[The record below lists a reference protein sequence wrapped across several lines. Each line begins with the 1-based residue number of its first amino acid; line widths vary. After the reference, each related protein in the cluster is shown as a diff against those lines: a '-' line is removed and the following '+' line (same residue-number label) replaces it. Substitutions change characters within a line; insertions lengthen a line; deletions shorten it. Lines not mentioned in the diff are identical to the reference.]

1 MKRLTTFIAGAAVAA
16 ILGGCQQPAVSG
28 WKSFS
33 GDKNIE
39 RRVDSVLSL
48 MTLEEK
54 VGQMAQYS
62 CNWDV
67 TGPVMTGDYETLLK
81 QGLVG
86 SLFNVYTVDGV
97 RKMQEM
103 ALSESRLKIP
113 VLFGYDVVHG
123 YRTIFPMPL
132 AESCSW
138 DLERMRKSAAI
149 AADEASAS
157 GIAWTFAP
165 MVDISRDARWGR
177 IAETFGEDPFLCGEL
192 GKAMVRGYQGT
203 DLADNTTVMACV
215 KHYALYGAVEGGR
228 DYNIVN
234 MGRQEALNGFLPPYR
249 ESAYEG
255 AGSFM
260 ASFNDFEG
268 IPAHINR
275 YLLNDLLREEWGFK
289 GFITS
294 DYEGINECVNHG
306 IGDIEEVTALA
317 IEASVDMDLNG
328 SAYMDNLENLVKQG
342 RLSEKDIEVA
352 CRRVLEAKYKLGLFE
367 DPYRYLNL
375 QRYQREIHTD
385 EARQLSREIARE
397 CQVLLKNEANVLPL
411 SKSAKI
417 ALVGPFAVAA
427 KEMQGSWSF
436 SRFADGCVTFLEG
449 MQEAVT
455 GHGGSVTYAEGC
467 WVLEDKQ
474 LEQDMVNQYLGAY
487 KPGQVIK
494 PVHTRP
500 NEQLVAE
507 AVALAR
513 RSDVVVAALGELNNM
528 NGEGVSRSDITLGL
542 PQVELLKAL
551 KATGKP
557 VILILTAG
565 RPLALTETEPLADAI
580 LYTWSLGDQAGRA
593 MADVVFGDVNPS
605 ARLSTSFPRNVG
617 QCPIYYNHKNT
628 GRPHQDGAAY
638 SRFNSNYLDCIH
650 GPLYAFGHGLSY
662 TTFEYS
668 DVTLSNNEMTA
679 DGQVKASVTVTNT
692 GKRDGKEVV
701 QLYVRDIY
709 ATSSRPVKEL
719 KGFEKISLKAGESK
733 TVSFEIGRKQLEY
746 YNHALQLTV
755 EPGDFEIM
763 IGHDSQHVN
772 KAKLTVN

>member
-1 MKRLTTFIAGAAVAA
+1 
-16 ILGGCQQPAVSG
+16 
-28 WKSFS
+28 
-33 GDKNIE
+33 
-39 RRVDSVLSL
+39 
-48 MTLEEK
+48 
-54 VGQMAQYS
+54 
-62 CNWDV
+62 
-67 TGPVMTGDYETLLK
+67 
-81 QGLVG
+81 
-86 SLFNVYTVDGV
+86 
-97 RKMQEM
+97 
-103 ALSESRLKIP
+103 
-113 VLFGYDVVHG
+113 
-123 YRTIFPMPL
+123 
-132 AESCSW
+132 
-138 DLERMRKSAAI
+138 
-149 AADEASAS
+149 
-157 GIAWTFAP
+157 
-165 MVDISRDARWGR
+165 
-177 IAETFGEDPFLCGEL
+177 
-192 GKAMVRGYQGT
+192 MVRGYQGT

-557 VILILTAG
+557 VILILTAAGAHRDRTAGRCHTLYMVVG
-565 RPLALTETEPLADAI
+565 RPGRSCHGRCGLWRCQSECPSVHLFPAQRGSVPYLLQPQEHGTSASG
-580 LYTWSLGDQAGRA
+580 WCSLFSLQQQLSRLHPRA
-593 MADVVFGDVNPS
+593 TLCFW
-605 ARLSTSFPRNVG
+605 AR
-617 QCPIYYNHKNT
+617 I
-628 GRPHQDGAAY
+628 
-638 SRFNSNYLDCIH
+638 
-650 GPLYAFGHGLSY
+650 
-662 TTFEYS
+662 
-668 DVTLSNNEMTA
+668 
-679 DGQVKASVTVTNT
+679 
-692 GKRDGKEVV
+692 
-701 QLYVRDIY
+701 
-709 ATSSRPVKEL
+709 EL
-719 KGFEKISLKAGESK
+719 HDLRIQRRH
-733 TVSFEIGRKQLEY
+733 TIKQ
-746 YNHALQLTV
+746 
-755 EPGDFEIM
+755 
-763 IGHDSQHVN
+763 
-772 KAKLTVN
+772 